1 MLAILGPRSINEKK
15 FTRWS
20 TRLRALGL
28 DWDTD
33 LRSVSMPE
41 EKIAK
46 ALLRVQAMLRY
57 KSATRTELCKLLG
70 SLRHVRSCIRSAK
83 PLFQRIASLHR
94 RAPRWG
100 KITISEGAILD
111 LQWFQHI
118 LQQGRLCSVP
128 LKFFGDLP
136 APDVQLYMDASDSGH
151 CALHPAKCEYIRL
164 QFDDKERL
172 LIRQGRLSI
181 NIREQLGA
189 VLALL
194 CWGREWCP
202 RTTSEWK
209 SSVNTS
215 ECQSGSRSKIRKH
228 NHYYW
233 LPSPFIAGPEEINTA
248 EPRPVPFNLHCATLA
263 GIIGHLPDS
272 NLNYDRT
279 TPSQLLECDEQA
291 QQRGYEIPSRG
302 KYSNGSCATLTSN
315 NPSTAFLQGLRYWAF
330 FLLRSAEY
338 LAVKGRRRIYTLQV
352 RDVILQDEL
361 GLQTSNRHTAVSV
374 EITLRG
380 QKNDQQGHG
389 TKRVLSRSGHRALC
403 PVFAGRLLMENARN
417 LQLRPE
423 DPISSIKAS
432 TMLPAETMSKVL
444 HAAAKATG

>member
-1 MLAILGPRSINEKK
+1 MVRLQQRSIAESSQ
-15 FTRWS
+15 R
-20 TRLRALGL
+20 
-28 DWDTD
+28 
-33 LRSVSMPE
+33 
-41 EKIAK
+41 
-46 ALLRVQAMLRY
+46 QY
-57 KSATRTELCKLLG
+57 KGT
-70 SLRHVRSCIRSAK
+70 
-83 PLFQRIASLHR
+83 
-94 RAPRWG
+94 W
-100 KITISEGAILD
+100 
-111 LQWFQHI
+111 
-118 LQQGRLCSVP
+118 
-128 LKFFGDLP
+128 
-136 APDVQLYMDASDSGH
+136 
-151 CALHPAKCEYIRL
+151 
-164 QFDDKERL
+164 
-172 LIRQGRLSI
+172 
-181 NIREQLGA
+181 EQ
-189 VLALL
+189 
-194 CWGREWCP
+194 
-202 RTTSEWK
+202 WK

-248 EPRPVPFNLHCATLA
+248 EPRPVPFNLNCATFA

-291 QQRGYEIPSRG
+291 QQRGDEVPSRG

-315 NPSTAFLQGLRYWAF
+315 NPSTA
-330 FLLRSAEY
+330 AEY

-361 GLQTSNRHTAVSV
+361 GLQTSSLHTAVSV

-403 PVFAGRLLMENARN
+403 PVLAGRLLMENARN

-444 HAAAKATG
+444 HAAAKATGEDATLCSFHSLRRGGATALLSVGVDSTAVIHGRWKSDSYQRYTSYTIELGRHLAAQMAFGGSSTVQQAVPRQ

>member
-1 MLAILGPRSINEKK
+1 MVRLQQRSIAESSQ
-15 FTRWS
+15 R
-20 TRLRALGL
+20 
-28 DWDTD
+28 
-33 LRSVSMPE
+33 
-41 EKIAK
+41 
-46 ALLRVQAMLRY
+46 QY
-57 KSATRTELCKLLG
+57 KGT
-70 SLRHVRSCIRSAK
+70 
-83 PLFQRIASLHR
+83 
-94 RAPRWG
+94 W
-100 KITISEGAILD
+100 
-111 LQWFQHI
+111 
-118 LQQGRLCSVP
+118 
-128 LKFFGDLP
+128 
-136 APDVQLYMDASDSGH
+136 
-151 CALHPAKCEYIRL
+151 
-164 QFDDKERL
+164 
-172 LIRQGRLSI
+172 
-181 NIREQLGA
+181 EQ
-189 VLALL
+189 
-194 CWGREWCP
+194 
-202 RTTSEWK
+202 WK

-248 EPRPVPFNLHCATLA
+248 EPRPVPFNLKCATFA

-291 QQRGYEIPSRG
+291 QQRGDEVPSRG

-315 NPSTAFLQGLRYWAF
+315 NPAPRFRRGLRYWAF

-361 GLQTSNRHTAVSV
+361 GLQTSSLHTAVSV

-380 QKNDQQGHG
+380 QKNDQQDHG

-403 PVFAGRLLMENARN
+403 PVLAGRLLMENARN

-432 TMLPAETMSKVL
+432 TMLPAKTMSKVL
-444 HAAAKATG
+444 HAAAKATGEDAMLCSFNSLRRGGATALLSAGVDSTAVMHGRWKSDSYQRYTSYTIELGRQLAAQMAFGGSSTVQQAVPRQ